1 MADSHKSEQA
11 QDRPAETVAPV
22 KAPDRQ
28 PAAAKEPDN
37 QVAVEVNPDYE
48 FDGDTVTVEVG
59 SFEPVKLSKGETVK
73 VDTEHARVLVS
84 SGFVRVAE

>member
-11 QDRPAETVAPV
+11 QDRPAETVATV

-48 FDGDTVTVEVG
+48 FDGPNGKAMNT
-59 SFEPVKLSKGETVK
+59 SFACMSASKTFFLLMCR
-73 VDTEHARVLVS
+73 A
-84 SGFVRVAE
+84 